1 MAGSIYEAVK
11 QKRPD
16 LIRKAL
22 QGSVF
27 LASVDAEMPEFLT
40 DAADAGLAPFPVG
53 TPTPFRMPWQDG
65 GLASNDGAQFS
76 NDVTSSDVTS
86 WGESSATRSDIV
98 SDQSSMTVV
107 FQETKLLTIG
117 LYTGAELSK
126 GSLEAGSGELKIM
139 KPSRPKSRSYRL
151 LALAVDDGDDGEI
164 YIARALPRAKVTGK
178 AEQAFG
184 AGDDPIGWGVT
195 FQGQV
200 DPELGCSEIWY
211 FGGPGW
217 KALATEMGF
226 DAVV

>member
-1 MAGSIYEAVK
+1 MAGAIYEAVK

-27 LASVDAEMPEFLT
+27 IASIDATFPDRLT
-40 DAADAGLAPFPVG
+40 DPVDGLLATFPVG
-53 TPTPFRMPWQDG
+53 TPTPFDMPWQDG

-98 SDQSSMTVV
+98 SDTTSMTVV

-117 LYTGAELSK
+117 LYTGANLSA
-126 GSLEAGSGELKIM
+126 SSAESDGELVID
-139 KPSRPKSRSYRL
+139 KPARPKSRAYRL
-151 LALAVDDGDDGEI
+151 LALAVDEGDDGEI
-164 YIARALPRAKVTGK
+164 YIGRGLPRAKVTGK

-184 AGDDPIGWGVT
+184 GGDDPIGWGVT
-195 FQGQV
+195 FQGEV
-200 DPELGCSEIWY
+200 DSVLGSSERWY

-217 KALATEMGF
+217 KSLLVSMGF
-226 DAVV
+226 DAPV